1 MIENVE
7 AKYTEA
13 ANNNRLIAA
22 GPERCLLAEAMA
34 DLSDTSEQPF
44 VHVGSTGVCNDFEVA
59 TNGKDTVALYWDGW
73 VWSGVLV

>member
-13 ANNNRLIAA
+13 ANNNRLIHA
-22 GPERCLLAEAMA
+22 GPERCSLAEAMA
-34 DLSDTSEQPF
+34 DLSDTGEQPF
-44 VHVGSTGVCNDFEVA
+44 VRVGSTGVCGDFEVV

-73 VWSGVLV
+73 AWSGVLV